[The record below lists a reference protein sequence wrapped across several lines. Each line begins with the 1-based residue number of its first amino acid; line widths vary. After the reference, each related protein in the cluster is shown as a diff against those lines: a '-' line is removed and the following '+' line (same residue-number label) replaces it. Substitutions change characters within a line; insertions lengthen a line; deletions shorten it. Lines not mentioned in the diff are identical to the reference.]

1 MKKIFIKDDEGKEIE
16 VDLDKFIN
24 HINQFHK
31 TGTSIHDESGHYF
44 TVDDNFNFTVDV
56 NFRKKL
62 LEIKK

>member
-44 TVDDNFNFTVDV
+44 TVDDNF
-56 NFRKKL
+56 RKKL
-62 LEIKK
+62 AEKKNELNFNF

>member
-44 TVDDNFNFTVDV
+44 TVDDNF
-56 NFRKKL
+56 RKKL
-62 LEIKK
+62 AEKKMN

>member
-16 VDLDKFIN
+16 VNLDEFID

-31 TGTSIHDESGHYF
+31 TGTSIHDENGHYF
-44 TVDDNFNFTVDV
+44 TVND

-62 LEIKK
+62 KERKMNKNS

>member
-16 VDLDKFIN
+16 VNLDEFID

-31 TGTSIHDESGHYF
+31 TGTSIHDEKGHYF
-44 TVDDNFNFTVDV
+44 TVND

-62 LEIKK
+62 KEMKK

>member
-16 VDLDKFIN
+16 VNLDKFID

-31 TGTSIHDESGHYF
+31 TGTSIHDENGHYF
-44 TVDDNFNFTVDV
+44 TVND

-62 LEIKK
+62 KVMKK